1 LKSRQLLVGAALAA
15 WALVSCAQEITLFE
29 GEYFRGRQYGVN
41 GSMPNLDPAGFN
53 DRAQSAIVRSGT
65 WQLCA
70 DMFFRGDCVT
80 LQPGEYPTLQAMG
93 MANRLSS
100 LREIG
105 WNAGG
110 GGGQGGGHGGGGRGA
125 QLFEGLNFSGASI
138 VLDRTIQNFDQIGF
152 NDRARSLI
160 VFEGTWQLCSD
171 AYFQGDCRNYGP
183 GRYDSLG
190 GTNGQTS
197 SARPVAGGGGGGGGG
212 NWNGGGGNGGGNWGG
227 GGARVIMY
235 EGPNFSGR
243 SFAMTSDIVRSLDD
257 SGFND
262 RASSLRIERGYWMF
276 CSDANFGGECRTF
289 GPGDYPN
296 LPSGLSNRISSGRK
310 VNNDYPYNQPP
321 NWR

>member
-1 LKSRQLLVGAALAA
+1 VRPLKMLVAGAMIG
-15 WALVSCAQEITLFE
+15 WALISFAQEITLFE
-29 GEYFRGRQYGVN
+29 GEYFNGRRFGAN
-41 GSMPNLDPAGFN
+41 GALTNLDPTGFN
-53 DRAQSAIVRSGT
+53 DRAKSAIVRSGT

-70 DMFFRGDCVT
+70 DMYFRGDCVT
-80 LQPGEYPTLQAMG
+80 LPPGEYPTLQSMG
-93 MANRLSS
+93 MANRVSS

-105 WNAGG
+105 WSGGG
-110 GGGQGGGHGGGGRGA
+110 GGGQSGGYAGGGGRGA

-138 VLDRTIQNFDQIGF
+138 VVDRTIQNFDQIGF

-160 VFEGTWQLCSD
+160 VHEGTWQLCSD

-212 NWNGGGGNGGGNWGG
+212 GWNGGNGGGNWGS

-235 EGPNFSGR
+235 EGANFSGR
-243 SFAMTSDIVRSLDD
+243 SFALTNDIVRSLDD

-276 CSDANFGGECRTF
+276 CSDANFAGECRTF
-289 GPGDYPN
+289 GPGDYPT
-296 LPSGLSNRISSGRK
+296 LPQGLSNRISSGRK
-310 VNNDYPYNQPP
+310 VNNEYPYNQSP
-321 NWR
+321 NWH